1 MNKEQNHHITHMDT
15 FLIFLFY
22 TIICI
27 TLPNLLYIQIID
39 TENIIS
45 YNSLL
50 YISPMI
56 TLLIGY
62 FLLNENVTIK
72 SIIGAVLIVIG
83 CICICRNEDN
93 ESKEE

>member
-1 MNKEQNHHITHMDT
+1 
-15 FLIFLFY
+15 
-22 TIICI
+22 
-27 TLPNLLYIQIID
+27 
-39 TENIIS
+39 
-45 YNSLL
+45 
-50 YISPMI
+50 MI